1 MKKVIYGLAA
11 LVLVS
16 FSSNNVETF
25 GGLWTGAFRTDMS
38 REKVY
43 VRFDE
48 QNKLQLYSGMV
59 EENNRSVGTYEVLG
73 DTALVFNYSR
83 SDGKTVTMRGVI
95 NKRKTYVDG
104 TWETSDHT
112 SGSFYLKKDEIQEL
126 FITP

>member
-1 MKKVIYGLAA
+1 MKNIIYSLAA
-11 LVLVS
+11 LLLVS

-48 QNKLQLYSGMV
+48 QNKLQLYSGVV

-83 SDGKTVTMRGVI
+83 ADGKTVTMRGAI

-104 TWETSDHT
+104 TWETSDKT